1 MLRSE
6 CTQMVTKV
14 GLGALSGRGGAEVDS
29 LAGTIIIVK
38 SRGAASRPHKDLEA
52 TRRAKRWSA
61 HRMRPEPRVRRVA
74 AVERSREALQ
84 ERGAHRRC
92 ATVATTKTSDRGVLA
107 TRDDKGAKKNGQS
120 LER

>member
-38 SRGAASRPHKDLEA
+38 SRGAASRPHEDLEA

-61 HRMRPEPRVRRVA
+61 ASAWNGRAFGGRI
-74 AVERSREALQ
+74 SRI
-84 ERGAHRRC
+84 
-92 ATVATTKTSDRGVLA
+92 
-107 TRDDKGAKKNGQS
+107 
-120 LER
+120 

>member
-14 GLGALSGRGGAEVDS
+14 SLGALSGRGGAEVDS

-38 SRGAASRPHKDLEA
+38 SRGAASRPHEDLEA

-74 AVERSREALQ
+74 AVERLREALQ
-84 ERGAHRRC
+84 ERDAHRRC
-92 ATVATTKTSDRGVLA
+92 ATVATTKGAKSAVLA
-107 TRDDKGAKKNGQS
+107 TRASSPLSPND
-120 LER
+120 LLV